1 LTTHYYAKIIK
12 LETALPFQAAL
23 PRSGDSMVRRSHGSG
38 IKNSAAFI
46 EMPGLDSQAVRPRA
60 PPSSINLA
68 VPE

>member
-1 LTTHYYAKIIK
+1 V
-12 LETALPFQAAL
+12 LPFQAAL

-46 EMPGLDSQAVRPRA
+46 EMPGLNSQAVRPRA